1 MFIIPAGFLFAR
13 MGRAECWSTGR
24 VSNPRIQVLQT
35 CALATSPPVL
45 EKNSC
50 QISVIMAQM
59 FSAPK
64 SHLRLRAATLDQLFP
79 VPCSLK
85 TQNPPRQGR
94 VGCPA

>member
-1 MFIIPAGFLFAR
+1 
-13 MGRAECWSTGR
+13 
-24 VSNPRIQVLQT
+24 
-35 CALATSPPVL
+35 VL

-50 QISVIMAQM
+50 QISVVMAQM

-79 VPCSLK
+79 VPCSLFPVPCSLK